1 MPAQQIEPRSFLKGY
16 RECGLMGALTL
27 RGLKGIPLLMER
39 GFHPTVL
46 LPLHALNFPDR
57 KAVIDESR
65 ERTYADLRDR
75 VCRFANGLRAL
86 GGQYH
91 DPVMIMMP
99 NGVPYLETLFGCTI
113 GSYTSV
119 MTPYRSTSAELEY
132 LAENSEARWIVADV
146 RYADAVNAANL
157 SNIPPERRIAV
168 NGETPEGW
176 TAFDDVVAQGGP
188 EIPKLSPNKTIHSI
202 GYTSGTTGKP
212 KGAKRNL
219 AKAGLPTVLD
229 FTQLVPFHHTD
240 THLVACPLYHAAGGG
255 MAQVNLVLGATLV
268 LQEKFRPE
276 EWLALV
282 EKYKVT
288 SATLVPTMVHDLV
301 TLPEDVF
308 KKYNVSSM
316 RVIMT
321 SGAPLTMRQRELIR
335 ERFGDVLYDMY
346 GSTEWGWLT
355 VAQPLDHV
363 ERPGTLGRA
372 VPNVEIRIVDE
383 KGEEVPRGQVGELYA
398 RTKIVIDEYHNN
410 QKATQE
416 ASSLDGF
423 LSVGDLARMDEEG
436 YVYMADRKSD
446 MVISGGVNLYPPEI
460 ESVFSQHPGVQDI
473 AVIGAPDERWGEKL
487 VAYVVPI
494 PESDLTEDQLVE
506 FAREKLSGPKIP
518 RVFEFVEK
526 IPKSPTGKI
535 RKRQL
540 REEYV
545 EKSAVPG

>member
-1 MPAQQIEPRSFLKGY
+1 VGEAIKPRSFLKGY
-16 RECGLMGALTL
+16 KECGLLGALTL
-27 RGLKGIPLLMER
+27 RGIKGVPLLVER

-46 LPLHALNFPDR
+46 LPLHALNFPEK
-57 KAVIDESR
+57 KAVIDDHD
-65 ERTYADLRDR
+65 ERTYGELRDR
-75 VCRFANGLRAL
+75 VCRFANGLRTR
-86 GGQYH
+86 GGEYH
-91 DPVMIMMP
+91 DAVLLMMP
-99 NGVPYLETLFGCTI
+99 NGISFLESLFGCTI

-119 MTPYRSTSAELEY
+119 LTPYRSTPAELEY
-132 LAENSEARWIVADV
+132 LAENSNARWIIANVQ
-146 RYADAVNAANL
+146 YANTVNSANL
-157 SNIPPERRIAV
+157 PNIPPERRIAV
-168 NGETPEGW
+168 GGPAPEGW
-176 TAFDDVVAQGGP
+176 TTFDSIVEDGHA
-188 EIPKLSPNKTIHSI
+188 ELPKLSPSKVVHSI

-219 AKAGLPTVLD
+219 SKAGLPTVLN

-301 TLPEDVF
+301 TLPEEIFRKYDV
-308 KKYNVSSM
+308 STM

-321 SGAPLTMRQRELIR
+321 SGAPLTLRQRELIR

-355 VAQPLDHV
+355 VAQPMDHV

-372 VPNVEIRIVDE
+372 VPTVEIRIVNDE
-383 KGEEVPRGQVGELYA
+383 GKEVPPGEIGELFA

-410 QKATQE
+410 KEATLE
-416 ASSLDGF
+416 SSLDGF
-423 LSVGDLARMDEEG
+423 LSVGDLVRMDEDG
-436 YVYMADRKSD
+436 YLYMADRKSD

-460 ESVFSQHPGVQDI
+460 ESVLSQHPGVQDV
-473 AVIGAPDERWGEKL
+473 AVIGVPDERWGEKL
-487 VAYVVPI
+487 VAYVVPK
-494 PESDLTEDQLVE
+494 PDLDLTEDSLVE
-506 FAREKLSGPKIP
+506 YAREKLSGPKIP
-518 RVFEFVEK
+518 RVFKFVDS
-526 IPKSPTGKI
+526 IPRSPTGKI
-535 RKRQL
+535 RKREMRSNFL
-540 REEYV
+540 EGAPV
-545 EKSAVPG
+545 A

>member
-1 MPAQQIEPRSFLKGY
+1 MPTQQIEPRSFLKGY
-16 RECGLMGALTL
+16 RECGLMGALSL
-27 RGLKGIPLLMER
+27 RGLKGLPLLMER

-46 LPLHALNFPDR
+46 LPLHALNFPER
-57 KAVIDESR
+57 KAVVDER
-65 ERTYADLRDR
+65 HERTYEELRDR

-86 GGQYH
+86 GAEYH

-146 RYADAVNAANL
+146 RHADVVNAADL
-157 SNIPPERRIAV
+157 KNIPPERRIAV

-176 TAFDDVVAQGGP
+176 TSFEDVVAKGGP
-188 EIPKLSPNKTIHSI
+188 EIPKLSPSKTIHSI

-219 AKAGLPTVLD
+219 SKAGLPTVLD

-276 EWLALV
+276 EWLRIV
-282 EKYKVT
+282 EEHKVT
-288 SATLVPTMVHDLV
+288 TATLVPTMVHDLV
-301 TLPEDVF
+301 TLPEEVF
-308 KKYNVSSM
+308 AKYDVSSM

-355 VAQPLDHV
+355 VAQPHDHV

-383 KGEEVPRGQVGELYA
+383 EGNEVPRGQVGELFA

-410 QKATQE
+410 AEATSA

-460 ESVFSQHPGVQDI
+460 ESVFSQHPAVRDI
-473 AVIGAPDERWGEKL
+473 AVVGAPDERWGEKL
-487 VAYVVPI
+487 VAYIVPE
-494 PESDLTEDQLVE
+494 PDSNLTEDQLVE

-540 REEYV
+540 REEYM
-545 EKSAVPG
+545 EKSAVAG